1 MENKNIV
8 PNSTVNDDLDFNI
21 EEVEQVIAPQID
33 DGSDKP
39 DEGPKLGNVSCSRKI
54 WCC

>member
-1 MENKNIV
+1 MGNKNAEG
-8 PNSTVNDDLDFNI
+8 NSLSNISSDDLDLDFNI

-33 DGSDKP
+33 GDGSD
-39 DEGPKLGNVSCSRKI
+39 DDLSVTESRKI

>member
-1 MENKNIV
+1 MGNKNAEG
-8 PNSTVNDDLDFNI
+8 NSLSNMFGDDLDFNI

-33 DGSDKP
+33 GDDSD
-39 DEGPKLGNVSCSRKI
+39 DDNNSVTESRKI